1 MFNCQDVNSESVC
14 RGMFQNAFSICNTH
28 SRAMDAWLLAVRWE
42 VWSLDKLRSGHT
54 EADLSRM
61 LVSLYFLSTFKDIFN
76 IFDFIDLLVFFTFLN
91 ACTFFIFSFRF
102 IAYFMRFIPSGF
114 LPCVSHSMN
123 IRKVFTS
130 QRQQVMR
137 LQLQQKLF
145 QVPSF
150 ILVGLYNQAVG
161 MWWNIVWMINV
172 WKISILG
179 VLISFLIFHVMFEP
193 LIDLSRSWLSSLAGY
208 AFLCI

>member
-1 MFNCQDVNSESVC
+1 MHFRFAIRIQGPWMPGCWQCDGRFEA
-14 RGMFQNAFSICNTH
+14 QI
-28 SRAMDAWLLAVRWE
+28 
-42 VWSLDKLRSGHT
+42 SLDQAIPKLTYLECQSACT
-54 EADLSRM
+54 SCQLSRIYYDV
-61 LVSLYFLSTFKDIFN
+61 L
-76 IFDFIDLLVFFTFLN
+76 FDFIDLLVFFTFLN

-161 MWWNIVWMINV
+161 M
-172 WKISILG
+172 
-179 VLISFLIFHVMFEP
+179 
-193 LIDLSRSWLSSLAGY
+193 
-208 AFLCI
+208 